1 MHVTTFSHAD
11 FKIMEN
17 SLSEQVAVALGAGN
31 AAKSFVGSIL
41 TPPLEIG
48 LEDVM
53 IMIAYVAL

>member
-1 MHVTTFSHAD
+1 
-11 FKIMEN
+11 MEN